1 MAIEHPSRHCLQRLR
16 QNFAR
21 LSAAQQRIA
30 EYILQHPTEALNT
43 SVHELAARC
52 QTSPSTVVR
61 LAKDIGFQGLKEMKL
76 ALARE
81 IGTLLPHFE
90 APERL
95 DPDGHVTDVLENSI
109 LGLRETAA
117 GMDFDSLDRAADRLG
132 GARHV
137 DVYGVGSSY
146 LVGRD
151 LVDKLKRLGIYA
163 SSFDNSYM
171 QAISSAGLGDGDV
184 AVAIT
189 FTGETRSVIEN
200 LAMARDHGATTIALT
215 NFRDST
221 IVQVADVVVP
231 TSVSQH
237 LVPDASLGG
246 RIAQLFTVD
255 LLFVKLFASDP
266 ERFRNA
272 FHKYNQ
278 ILLKKLSKPD
288 PRFPLGQDP
297 AEDEA
302 SGTDERTTRGA
313 FSAPPGG
320 KRE

>member
-1 MAIEHPSRHCLQRLR
+1 MATEHPSRHCLQRLR
-16 QNFAR
+16 QNFPR
-21 LSAAQQRIA
+21 LSVAQQRIA
-30 EYILQHPTEALNT
+30 EYILQQPTVALNC

-95 DPDGHVTDVLENSI
+95 DDEGHVADVLENSI

-117 GMDFDSLDRAADRLG
+117 GMDFDALDRAVAALK

-137 DVYGVGSSY
+137 DVYGVGSSF
-146 LVGRD
+146 LVGHD

-163 SSFDNSYM
+163 STFDNSYM
-171 QAISSAGLGDGDV
+171 QAISSAGLGLGDV
-184 AVAIT
+184 AIAISY
-189 FTGETRSVIEN
+189 TGETRSVIEN
-200 LAMARDHGATTIALT
+200 LAMAKDHGAATIALT

-221 IVQVADVVVP
+221 IVQVADIVIP
-231 TSVSQH
+231 TSVTHH
-237 LVPDASLGG
+237 LVPDGSLGG
-246 RIAQLFTVD
+246 RIAQLFAVD
-255 LLFVKLFASDP
+255 LVFIKLFASDP
-266 ERFRNA
+266 ERFRTA

-278 ILLKKLSKPD
+278 ILLKKLGKPD
-288 PRFPLGQDP
+288 PRFELNQGSWQ
-297 AEDEA
+297 DEA
-302 SGTDERTTRGA
+302 GDEGPHDETGQYAATSGGDE
-313 FSAPPGG
+313 
-320 KRE
+320 